1 MNRIITIGREFGSGG
16 RELGKRIAENL
27 GVAYYDGEIVTA
39 IAEKSELAVDYV
51 NQILEKRIRAY
62 YPITVGHSLS
72 AAAGD
77 ALCSVTQSVYAAQ
90 TEVLRE
96 MAQKSDCVIVG
107 RCADKVLEDLKPL
120 RIFVYA
126 DMEARIARC
135 RAMGEHG
142 DAKDDKALA
151 RRIREVDKARAQ
163 YYHFY
168 TGRPWADRHNY
179 DLLVNTSGIQIAA
192 LAKLICAKVRC
203 R

>member
-1 MNRIITIGREFGSGG
+1 MNKIITIGREFGSGG

-39 IAEKSELAVDYV
+39 IAERSELAVDYV

-72 AAAGD
+72 AAGD

-192 LAKLICAKVRC
+192 LAKLICANVRC